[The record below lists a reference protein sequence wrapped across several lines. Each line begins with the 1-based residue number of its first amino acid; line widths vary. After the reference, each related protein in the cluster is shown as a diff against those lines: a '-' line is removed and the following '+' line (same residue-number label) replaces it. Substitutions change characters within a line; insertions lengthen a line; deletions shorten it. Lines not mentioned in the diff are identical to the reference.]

1 MKLLTN
7 ISGALLLA
15 MALSLFLVNWI
26 SPSYIQLPRDPVLAV
41 SLRSLFW
48 IFGGLALAV
57 SLICLFDDLPTR
69 QMFSIACLAT
79 VFNAYQIG
87 VYCVGSRGLSG
98 YLGGFSRAFGMSAY
112 CAGALATFVFAYLL
126 IMSYGSLAWLGRFR
140 KLEANFLKMSCPSC
154 GGHIKFAVISLGG
167 QISCP
172 HCQTAVTLRK
182 PEENLKISCFFCK
195 EHIEF
200 PPHAL
205 GTKIPCPHC
214 KKHITL
220 QQTGVPA

>member
-15 MALSLFLVNWI
+15 VALSLFLVNWVT
-26 SPSYIQLPRDPVLAV
+26 PTYILLPRDPVFSVPLK
-41 SLRSLFW
+41 SLFW
-48 IFGGLALAV
+48 IFGSLAMVV
-57 SLICLFDDLPTR
+57 SLICLFDNIPAR
-69 QMFSIACLAT
+69 QMLSISCLAT
-79 VFNAYQIG
+79 AFTAYQTG
-87 VYCVGSRGLSG
+87 AYCLGSRGLSG

-112 CAGALATFVFAYLL
+112 YTNALAALVFAYLL
-126 IMSYGSLAWLGRFR
+126 IMSYGSLARIRRLK
-140 KLEANFLKMSCPSC
+140 KLEANFLKMACPCC
-154 GGHIKFAVISLGG
+154 GGRIKFAIINLGG

-205 GTKIPCPHC
+205 GTKISCPHC

-220 QQTGVPA
+220 QQTAAPA